1 MNSVQD
7 KSYSELDY
15 GSFVTNDELNKL
27 RNRLQQNI
35 GFLNLNK
42 QRIRH
47 YEYSQLIN
55 YHQSSLDILNNL
67 LQIKQAENNNQY
79 NKNIQNIIN
88 KNETIIPNSLN
99 SQLNQG
105 IYNRDGKVMII
116 DQSTIHSKPNWEKQF
131 DINVINPPC
140 YMIPPTGCF
149 KP

>member
-1 MNSVQD
+1 MNSIQD

-15 GSFVTNDELNKL
+15 GSVVTNEELNKL

-67 LQIKQAENNNQY
+67 LQIKQAEHNNQY
-79 NKNIQNIIN
+79 NKNIQNIVN
-88 KNETIIPNSLN
+88 NNTNPLSTISYGSNS
-99 SQLNQG
+99 QG
-105 IYNRDGKVMII
+105 IYDKNGKVMIT
-116 DQSTIHSKPNWEKQF
+116 DQIKLQKKSNWEKQF

-140 YMIPPTGCF
+140 YMVPPTGCF